1 MGRYSLIQGLIL
13 GGTNNQFEVETDD
26 GIVRLCPIKG
36 KILKEVEGYYNPLAP
51 GDRVEIVPDETD
63 ACRGQIISLIPR
75 KNHFVRFN
83 QKGNAPQLLAANLD
97 YLVVVTTPDEPPF
110 RPRFV
115 DRALIQA
122 DAEHITPLILVNK
135 CDLGLDPDTEERLTD
150 WERLGYKSL
159 RVSAKTEAGMDELA
173 VHLAGKVSAFVGQS
187 GVGKSSLLNTLDTHL
202 ALRTGAVSEKHNR
215 GTHTTTK
222 GMLFHLPTDANGQ
235 SASIID
241 TPGVRRF
248 VLHDISAKDLVL
260 YFREMENLVG
270 KCSWGMSCSHL
281 HEPGCKI
288 LEAVYAGV
296 IHEQRYES
304 WQRIREEIETGGWS
318 E

>member
-1 MGRYSLIQGLIL
+1 MGRHPLIQGLVL

-26 GIVRLCPIKG
+26 GAVRLCQIKG
-36 KILKEVEGYYNPLAP
+36 KILAEVKGYYNPLAP
-51 GDRVEIVPDETD
+51 GDRVEIVPDEQDTH
-63 ACRGQIISLIPR
+63 RGQIISLVPR

-83 QKGNAPQLLAANLD
+83 QKGNTPQILAANLD
-97 YLVVVTTPDEPPF
+97 FLAVVTTPDEPPF

-122 DAEHITPLILVNK
+122 DAEHIEPLIVINK
-135 CDLGLDPDTEERLTD
+135 CDLGIDPDTEERLAD
-150 WERLGYKSL
+150 WERLGYL
-159 RVSAKTEAGMDELA
+159 IVRVSAKTEEGMDELA
-173 VHLAGKVSAFVGQS
+173 SRLSGKVSAFIGQS
-187 GVGKSSLLNTLDTHL
+187 GVGKSSLLNVLDTHL
-202 ALRTGAVSEKHNR
+202 TLRTGALSEKFGR

-222 GMLFHLPTDANGQ
+222 GMLFHLPPDLQGN
-235 SASIID
+235 SASIVD

-248 VLHDISAKDLVL
+248 ILHDISAKDLAL
-260 YFREMENLVG
+260 YFHEMEGLVG
-270 KCSWGMSCSHL
+270 TCSWGMSCSHT

-304 WQRIREEIETGGWS
+304 WQRIREEIETGSWT

>member
-1 MGRYSLIQGLIL
+1 MIQGLLL
-13 GGTNNQFEVETDD
+13 GGTNNQFEIETGD
-26 GIVRLCPIKG
+26 GIVRLCTIKG

-51 GDRVEIVPDETD
+51 GDRVEIVVDEQD
-63 ACRGQIISLIPR
+63 PLRGQIISLVPR

-97 YLVVVTTPDEPPF
+97 LLVVVTTPDEPPF

-122 DAEHITPLILVNK
+122 DAEHITPLVLVNK
-135 CDLGLDPDTEERLTD
+135 LDLGIDPDTEERLAD
-150 WERLGYKSL
+150 WERLGYEIR
-159 RVSAKTEAGMDELA
+159 RVSAVSGAGMDELA
-173 VHLAGKVSAFVGQS
+173 ARLAGKVSAFVGQS
-187 GVGKSSLLNTLDTHL
+187 GVGKSSLLNMLDKRL
-202 ALRTGAVSEKHNR
+202 SLRTGGLSEKFGR

-222 GMLFHLPTDANGQ
+222 GMLFHLPPDTDGKC
-235 SASIID
+235 ASIID

-248 VLHDISAKDLVL
+248 VLHDIPAKDLIL

-270 KCSWGMSCSHL
+270 TCSWGHSCSHQ

-304 WQRIREEIETGGWS
+304 WQRIREEIETGS
-318 E
+318 FAD

>member
-1 MGRYSLIQGLIL
+1 
-13 GGTNNQFEVETDD
+13 
-26 GIVRLCPIKG
+26 
-36 KILKEVEGYYNPLAP
+36 
-51 GDRVEIVPDETD
+51 VEILPDEQD
-63 ACRGQIISLIPR
+63 EHRGQIVSLVPR

-83 QKGNAPQLLAANLD
+83 QKGNSPQILGANLD
-97 YLVVVTTPDEPPF
+97 FLVVVTTPDEPPF

-122 DAEHITPLILVNK
+122 DAEHIVPLIVLNK
-135 CDLGLDPDTEERLTD
+135 SDLGLDPDTEERLAD
-150 WERLGYKSL
+150 WEKLGYSVL
-159 RVSAKTEAGMDELA
+159 RVSAKTEEGMDELSA
-173 VHLAGKVSAFVGQS
+173 HLSGKVSAFVGQS
-187 GVGKSSLLNTLDTHL
+187 GVGKSSLLNMLDKRL
-202 ALRTGAVSEKHNR
+202 ALRTAGLSEKFGR

-222 GMLFHLPTDANGQ
+222 GMLFHLPPDLDGK

-260 YFREMENLVG
+260 YFPEMEDLVG
-270 KCSWGMSCSHL
+270 KCSWGMSCTHT

-304 WQRIREEIETGGWS
+304 WQRIREEIETGSWS

>member
-1 MGRYSLIQGLIL
+1 LIQGLLL
-13 GGTNNQFEVETDD
+13 GGTNNQFEIETGD
-26 GIVRLCPIKG
+26 GIVRLCTIKG

-51 GDRVEIVPDETD
+51 GDRVEIVVDEQD
-63 ACRGQIISLIPR
+63 PLRGQIISLVPR

-97 YLVVVTTPDEPPF
+97 LLVVVTTPDEPPF

-122 DAEHITPLILVNK
+122 DAEHITPLVLVNK
-135 CDLGLDPDTEERLTD
+135 LDLGIDPDTEERLAD
-150 WERLGYKSL
+150 WERLGYEIR
-159 RVSAKTEAGMDELA
+159 RVSAVSGAGMDELA
-173 VHLAGKVSAFVGQS
+173 ARLAGKVSAFVGQS
-187 GVGKSSLLNTLDTHL
+187 GVGKSSLLNMLDKRL
-202 ALRTGAVSEKHNR
+202 SLRTGGLSEKFGR

-222 GMLFHLPTDANGQ
+222 GMLFHLPPDTDGKC
-235 SASIID
+235 ASIID

-248 VLHDISAKDLVL
+248 VLHDIPAKDLIL

-270 KCSWGMSCSHL
+270 TCSWGHSCSHQ

-304 WQRIREEIETGGWS
+304 WQRIREEIETGS
-318 E
+318 FAD

>member
-1 MGRYSLIQGLIL
+1 MGRHSLIEGLVL
-13 GGTNNQFEVETDD
+13 GGTNNQFEIETGD
-26 GIVRLCPIKG
+26 GLVRLCPIKG
-36 KILKEVEGYYNPLAP
+36 KVLKDSEGYYNPLAP
-51 GDRVEIVPDETD
+51 GDRVGIVPDEKD
-63 ACRGQIISLIPR
+63 ENRGQVVSLVKR

-83 QKGNAPQLLAANLD
+83 QKGNAPQILGANLD
-97 YLVVVTTPDEPPF
+97 FLVVVTTPSEPPF

-115 DRALIQA
+115 DRALIQS
-122 DAEHITPLILVNK
+122 DAEHIKPLVLVNK
-135 CDLGLDPDTEERLTD
+135 SDLGIDPDTEERLAD
-150 WERLGYKSL
+150 WERLGYMVM
-159 RVSAKTEAGMDELA
+159 RVSAKSGAGLDELA
-173 VHLAGKVSAFVGQS
+173 AHLAGKVSAFVGQS
-187 GVGKSSLLNTLDTHL
+187 GVGKSSLLNILDKRL
-202 ALRTGAVSEKHNR
+202 ALRVGGLSEKFGR

-222 GMLFHLPTDANGQ
+222 GMLFHLPPDLEGK

-248 VLHDISAKDLVL
+248 VLHDIAAKDLVL
-260 YFREMENLVG
+260 YFPEMEKLVG
-270 KCSWGMSCSHL
+270 KCSWGMSCTHT

-304 WQRIREEIETGGWS
+304 WQRIREEIETGSWS